1 MRVPNG
7 TTVLVADGSK
17 MLILENR
24 GEAFSPKLEVVSQ
37 SEQDLLPDRDIG
49 TDRPGRSHTS
59 VGPGRSA
66 LQETDFHRQA
76 EDRFA
81 MEAAGQLIERSRI
94 AANGSGIIVIAPP
107 RTLGKLRQH
116 YQGEVESKLIAEI
129 AKDMTGHPVNDIA
142 RLIVEY
148 SE

>member
-49 TDRPGRSHTS
+49 TDGPGRSHSS
-59 VGPGRSA
+59 VGRGRSA

-81 MEAAGQLIERSRI
+81 MEAAGQLNERCR

-116 YQGEVESKLIAEI
+116 YQGEVADKLIAEI
-129 AKDMTGHPVNDIA
+129 AKDLTGHPVNDIA